1 MFSKQPQWSWQELC
15 MLRTE
20 MCTSSILRPGER
32 QDAHRHLAGQK
43 LHSLRDKTLMWNWN
57 FLIFK
62 GLLLGIF
69 HKSIRENT
77 LSCTNIPF
85 SLLCFA
91 FHIEAWHAGKIIL
104 KHFQCPRNRSKV
116 AENQDSCSQRGSC
129 LLTSL
134 CLVSSVWQHER
145 RFNTWNNFKSV
156 KLKIA
161 IMPTFSG
168 YLLA

>member
-1 MFSKQPQWSWQELC
+1 MFSKRPQWSWQELC

-20 MCTSSILRPGER
+20 MCTSSILRPGEQ
-32 QDAHRHLAGQK
+32 QDAGGHLAGQK

-62 GLLLGIF
+62 GLLLSFF

-91 FHIEAWHAGKIIL
+91 FHTEAWHTGKIIL
-104 KHFQCPRNRSKV
+104 KHFSPLPV
-116 AENQDSCSQRGSC
+116 SQKQEQ
-129 LLTSL
+129 
-134 CLVSSVWQHER
+134 SSREPGFVFTKR
-145 RFNTWNNFKSV
+145 ILFINFPV
-156 KLKIA
+156 PCILQ
-161 IMPTFSG
+161 
-168 YLLA
+168 LAMWKTL